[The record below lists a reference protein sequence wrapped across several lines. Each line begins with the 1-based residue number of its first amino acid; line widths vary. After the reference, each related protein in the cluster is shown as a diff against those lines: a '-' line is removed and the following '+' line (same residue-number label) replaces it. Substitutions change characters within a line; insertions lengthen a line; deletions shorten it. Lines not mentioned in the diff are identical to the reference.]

1 MFLLLLS
8 LLGNAE
14 EKYTDLKEGDTA
26 PFAGKL
32 LTNEALVKILSR
44 HQLELD
50 QCKINGISKLEAQDL
65 ELQFKYDLLENK
77 FVLTTDMY
85 EAMIENRDNTIQ
97 KTPAFKQGFK
107 TDWAF
112 IGGILVG
119 AGITIGIAYSLDSL
133 PNQ

>member
-32 LTNEALVKILSR
+32 LTNEALAKILSQ

-50 QCKINGISKLEAQDL
+50 QCKISGESKLEEKAL
-65 ELQFKYDLLENK
+65 ETQFKYDLLENK
-77 FVLTTDMY
+77 FLLTSDMY
-85 EAMIENRDNTIQ
+85 EAMIENRDDVIQ
-97 KTPAFKQGFK
+97 KTPAFKQGIK

-112 IGGILVG
+112 IGGIIVG